1 MKVEKLLPEVYYSQ
15 SRDFSY
21 IGRLFEI
28 LFNYMKTGA
37 DCIAVNPDS
46 PNIDATTIELAAL
59 TLGFES
65 KHKYTTRDLIYII
78 SSFSD
83 LIRKKGTKYAINTAI
98 RLLMNSQK
106 IYLEENITDFVSTM
120 FLEEANSFIF
130 DITIPEQLTDLI
142 LLEDIFDYILPAGV
156 LYRFI
161 KVTAQPERET
171 NTEMEIDNAAAYTL
185 NSDTSELF
193 VDEDGGYAYTLLTG
207 EPADWDTEYGT
218 YYVYNY
224 DTDEFEFNVS
234 NIYDANKNYFKKE
247 QNADIGTIIT
257 GTVDNAGIENV

>member
-21 IGRLFEI
+21 VGRLFEI

-37 DCIAVNPDS
+37 DCIAVNPTS

-83 LIRKKGTKYAINTAI
+83 LIRKKGTKYAISTAI

-106 IYLEENITDFVSTM
+106 IYLEEDITDFVSTM

-130 DITIPEQLTDLI
+130 DIIIPEQLTDLI

-161 KVTAQPERET
+161 KVTVQPERET
-171 NTEMEIDNAAAYTL
+171 NTGMEVDKSFASMINE
-185 NSDTSELF
+185 DTSELLY
-193 VDEDGGYAYTLLTG
+193 DKDGGYVYVKLVDIVAP
-207 EPADWDTEYGT
+207 EDWENGSNF
-218 YYVYNY
+218 YYFDNNG
-224 DTDEFEFNVS
+224 F
-234 NIYDANKNYFKKE
+234 NKNSAGTVYAANSFYRKE
-247 QNADIGTIIT
+247 RNLDIGTIIT
-257 GTVDNAGIENV
+257 GTVYNGNIY

>member
-21 IGRLFEI
+21 VGRLFEI

-37 DCIAVNPDS
+37 DCIAVNPTS

-83 LIRKKGTKYAINTAI
+83 LIRKKGTKYAISTAI

-106 IYLEENITDFVSTM
+106 IYLEEDITDFVSTM
-120 FLEEANSFIF
+120 FLEESNSFIF
-130 DITIPEQLTDLI
+130 DIIIPEQLTDLI

-161 KVTAQPERET
+161 KVTVQPERET
-171 NTEMEIDNAAAYTL
+171 NTGMEIDNAAAYSL
-185 NSDTSELF
+185 NTDTSELF
-193 VDEDGGYAYTLLTG
+193 FDVGGGYAYTFLTAK
-207 EPADWDTEYGT
+207 PADWDLNFGA
-218 YYVYNY
+218 YYIYDNVDNAFELNEEPVY
-224 DTDEFEFNVS
+224 DT
-234 NIYDANKNYFKKE
+234 NKNYFKKE
-247 QNADIGTIIT
+247 QNDDIGTIIT
-257 GTVDNAGIENV
+257 GTVDNAGIENI